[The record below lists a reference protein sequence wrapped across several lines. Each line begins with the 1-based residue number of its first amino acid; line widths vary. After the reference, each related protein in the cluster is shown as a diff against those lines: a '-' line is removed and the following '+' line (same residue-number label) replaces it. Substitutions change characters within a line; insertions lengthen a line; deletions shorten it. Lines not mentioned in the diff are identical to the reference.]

1 MMKTI
6 KVAAAVIC
14 DSLENATEIFAAAR
28 GYGEFKGQWEFP
40 GGKVELGES
49 SREALIREIQEE
61 LNVRIKVGRLINRIE
76 YDYPSFHLSMDCFWC
91 EIADGEIVLKEA
103 ESARWL
109 KPDELYSVNWLSADR
124 ILVDAIAEH
133 LARDSGV
140 ILH

>member
-1 MMKTI
+1 MKTI
-6 KVAAAVIC
+6 KVVAAVIC
-14 DSLENATEIFAAAR
+14 DSLENMTKIFAAAR

-40 GGKVELGES
+40 GGKVESGES
-49 SREALIREIQEE
+49 SREALVREIQEE
-61 LNVRIKVGRLINRIE
+61 LNVRIKVSRLIDRIE

-109 KPDELYSVNWLSADR
+109 KPGELHSVNWLLADR
-124 ILVDAIAEH
+124 VLVDEIAEH
-133 LARDSGV
+133 LARGSGV

>member
-14 DSLENATEIFAAAR
+14 DSMENATKIFAAAR
-28 GYGEFKGQWEFP
+28 GYGEFKGQWEFL
-40 GGKVELGES
+40 GGKVEPGES
-49 SREALIREIQEE
+49 SQEALVREIKEE
-61 LNVRIKVGRLINRIE
+61 LNVRIKVGRLIDRIE

-91 EIADGEIVLKEA
+91 EIVDGEIVLKEA

-109 KPDELYSVNWLSADR
+109 KPDELHSVNWLPADR
-124 ILVDAIAEH
+124 VLVDEIAEQM
-133 LARDSGV
+133 ARGSGV

>member
-14 DSLENATEIFAAAR
+14 DSLENATKIFAAAR
-28 GYGEFKGQWEFP
+28 GYGEFKGQWEFL
-40 GGKVELGES
+40 GGKVEPGES
-49 SREALIREIQEE
+49 SREALVREIQEE
-61 LNVRIKVGRLINRIE
+61 LNVRIKVSRLIDRIE

-109 KPDELYSVNWLSADR
+109 KPDELHSVNWLPADR
-124 ILVDAIAEH
+124 VLVDAIAEQ

>member
-1 MMKTI
+1 MKTI
-6 KVAAAVIC
+6 RVVAAVIRK
-14 DSLENATEIFAAAR
+14 DDKIFATQR
-28 GYGEFKGQWEFP
+28 GYGEFKDGWEFP
-40 GGKVELGES
+40 GGKVESGES
-49 SREALIREIQEE
+49 SREALVREIQEE
-61 LNVRIKVGRLINRIE
+61 LNVRIKVSRLIDRIE

-109 KPDELYSVNWLSADR
+109 KPDELHSVNWLPADR
-124 ILVDAIAEH
+124 VLVDAIAEQ